1 MHGDTYGCLYSYA
14 QNMVVNTNAIQ
25 GKREGDGV
33 RLVWT
38 VTLRRTRHMRVSAAF
53 EDCSVPR
60 GQILWAGFQR
70 LSSVRLREVFLLKLG
85 VMFASFVCQIL
96 SQYLEVPH
104 VSATLAFTA
113 TVKTRVFSAR

>member
-1 MHGDTYGCLYSYA
+1 MDACIRTHKIWLL
-14 QNMVVNTNAIQ
+14 IQ
-25 GKREGDGV
+25 TRYRAKRGGRCEACQ
-33 RLVWT
+33 LVWT

-113 TVKTRVFSAR
+113 TVITRVFSAR